1 MWTFAAMLLIAPLVI
16 DWRNWRTVTRRGRT
30 WAVMMATGMAAFA
43 LPPLQIHGQPPF
55 WVASAYVAIDLFAG
69 LAVLRPKPA
78 GCAQRMIGALFA
90 CMAIFDIVFFISS
103 NGLNVPYYV
112 DALRAAGWVQFVCL
126 FLWGGWNVGKA
137 YLGDAGDYR
146 AARPDRGIA
155 R

>member
-1 MWTFAAMLLIAPLVI
+1 MWFAAMLLLIPLVI
-16 DWRNWRTVTRRGRT
+16 DWRDWRTVTRRART
-30 WAVMMATGMAAFA
+30 WAVLFGAGMAAYL
-43 LPPLQIHGQPPF
+43 LPALQIQGQPPF
-55 WVASAYVAIDLFAG
+55 WVAAAYVAIDIAAG
-69 LAVLRPKPA
+69 IAVLRPKPA
-78 GCAQRMIGALFA
+78 GCAQRTIGALFA
-90 CMAIFDIVFFISS
+90 CMAVFDIVFFISS

-146 AARPDRGIA
+146 AAGADRGIA